1 MKNKILLIEDDIP
14 TVDLYRLNLEKEGFE
29 LEVIRSGNEALER
42 VANMYGPAG
51 QKPDL
56 ILLDIILP
64 GVDGIQVLKKI
75 RGGEGTKDI
84 PVLIL
89 TNYSDPKVEEAGAEL
104 SAMGYFIKTNHTPK
118 EIIKAIKKILR
129 KK

>member
-14 TVDLYRLNLEKEGFE
+14 TIDLYKLNLERAGFQ
-29 LEVIRSGNEALER
+29 LEIIKAGNEALER
-42 VANMYGPAG
+42 VKKMAGPGG

-64 GVDGIQVLKKI
+64 DVDGIQILRKI
-75 RGGEGTKDI
+75 REKEEIREI

-89 TNYSDPKVEEAGAEL
+89 TNYSDPKVEEAGSDLNAK
-104 SAMGYFIKTNHTPK
+104 GYFIKTNHTPK
-118 EIIKAIKKILR
+118 EIIVKIRKILR